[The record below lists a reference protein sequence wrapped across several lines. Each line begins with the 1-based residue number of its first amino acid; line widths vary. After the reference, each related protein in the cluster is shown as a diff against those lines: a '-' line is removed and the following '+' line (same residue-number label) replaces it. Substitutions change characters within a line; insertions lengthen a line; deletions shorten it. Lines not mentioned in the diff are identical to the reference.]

1 MSQRILI
8 VTPAPRGSRKGN
20 RVTAERWAARL
31 RSLGHTV
38 QIAEHYRDQAA
49 DLLVALHARKS
60 AKSIARYHTRHPE
73 SPLLVVLTGTD
84 IYRDLKTSQAALRSL
99 DYASQLIL
107 LQPEAARELTPQ
119 QKRKAR
125 VILQSAKAPRNV
137 SPPRRDAFE
146 VCVIGHLRSVKDPF
160 RAAIAARYL
169 QPDSMVRIVHIG
181 KALTS
186 SMAARARREMA
197 RNPRYVWLGEMSH
210 QQTLRRMAQCQALA
224 LSSQLEGGANVV
236 SEAIVANVPVLA
248 SRIPGSI
255 GLLGRDYPGFFEPGD
270 TLELARLLQ
279 RVETDRS
286 FLKQLRQ
293 FCRQLRPRFS
303 PELEAATWRDL
314 IAELV

>member
-20 RVTAERWAARL
+20 RVTAERWAVLL

-38 QIAEHYRDQAA
+38 QIAEHYRDQPT

-60 AKSIARYHTRHPE
+60 AQSIARYHTRHPE

-84 IYRDLKTSQAALRSL
+84 IYRDLKTSQAARRSL
-99 DYASQLIL
+99 DYATRLIL

-119 QKRKAR
+119 QQRKAR
-125 VILQSAKAPRNV
+125 VILQSAQAPRNA

-169 QPDSMVRIVHIG
+169 PPDSKVGILHIG
-181 KALTS
+181 KALTR
-186 SMAARARREMA
+186 SMAARARRETA

-210 QQTLRRMAQCQALA
+210 HQTLRRMAQCQAVV

-270 TLELARLLQ
+270 TLGLAKLLR

-303 PELEAATWRDL
+303 PEHEAATWRDL